1 VFDRKGGTAYI
12 PLRKVEVSVEPGLQ
26 ALLLCDDDKVVRV
39 LRRVLSEMEIAVE
52 HCSDADSATQK
63 LTRQRFEA
71 VIVDCTVPDTAG
83 KVLSGTRSAPANRR
97 AITVAILDAVGAADS
112 QAALKRAFGLGAHF
126 VLFKPISIERTR
138 SSFRAVRALMKR
150 ERRRHARIPIDIPVE
165 FYLEQQSS
173 SVQANT
179 QDLGENG
186 MAVNTRGRRLPSSFA
201 VRFALPGGGIRVE
214 CNGEVAWEGGQVLG
228 IRFCDVAMETKDQL
242 KQWVAR
248 QLLGAEAEDI
258 PVNSKL
264 TDLSPSACYLQTES
278 PFPVRTRLQLAMK
291 VGELVVETEGI
302 VRLMHPGTGMG
313 VEFTKNTSVQKARV
327 EDFIRTLVSTTD
339 AVPDIDVKPDT
350 IDNSSDAYSFWQ
362 LPDERIDPLLSL
374 FRTKTDL
381 PSEVFQM
388 ELRKQR
394 GVPAEAVGV

>member
-1 VFDRKGGTAYI
+1 M
-12 PLRKVEVSVEPGLQ
+12 EVGLQ
-26 ALLLCDDDKVVRV
+26 ALLLCSDDKVVRV

-52 HCSDADSATQK
+52 HCSDPDGATQR

-71 VIVDCTVPDTAG
+71 VIVDCTVPEVAG
-83 KVLSGTRSAPANRR
+83 KVVSGTRSAPANRR
-97 AITVAILDAVGAADS
+97 AITVAVLDAATAGDS
-112 QAALKRAFGLGAHF
+112 QAALKRAFALGAHF

-150 ERRRHARIPIDIPVE
+150 ERRRHARIPIDLPVE
-165 FYLEQQSS
+165 FYIEHESS
-173 SVQANT
+173 SVRGNT
-179 QDLGENG
+179 IDLGENG
-186 MAVNTRGRRLPSSFA
+186 MAVNTGGRRLPSVFQ
-201 VRFALPGGGIRVE
+201 VRFLLPGSGIRIE
-214 CNGEVAWEGGQVLG
+214 CKGEVAWEGGQVLG
-228 IRFCDVAMETKDQL
+228 IRFCDVTMETKDQL

-248 QLLGAEAEDI
+248 QLLGADAEEI
-258 PVNSKL
+258 PVSCKL

-339 AVPDIDVKPDT
+339 VVPDIDVKPDT
-350 IDNSSDAYSFWQ
+350 IDNSTDAYSFWQ

-388 ELRKQR
+388 ELRRQR
-394 GVPAEAVGV
+394 GVPAEAAASAV

>member
-1 VFDRKGGTAYI
+1 
-12 PLRKVEVSVEPGLQ
+12 
-26 ALLLCDDDKVVRV
+26 
-39 LRRVLSEMEIAVE
+39 
-52 HCSDADSATQK
+52 
-63 LTRQRFEA
+63 
-71 VIVDCTVPDTAG
+71 
-83 KVLSGTRSAPANRR
+83 
-97 AITVAILDAVGAADS
+97 VAILDAAPSGDS
-112 QAALKRAFGLGAHF
+112 QAELKRAFGLGAHF

-150 ERRRHARIPIDIPVE
+150 ERRRHARIPIDLPVE
-165 FYLEQQSS
+165 FYIEHESS
-173 SVQANT
+173 SVRANT
-179 QDLGENG
+179 LDLGENG
-186 MAVNTRGRRLPSSFA
+186 MAVNTGGRRLPASFQ
-201 VRFALPGGGIRVE
+201 VRFALPGGGIRIE
-214 CNGEVAWEGGQVLG
+214 CNGEVAWEGGKVLG

-248 QLLGAEAEDI
+248 QLLGPDAEEI

-291 VGELVVETEGI
+291 VGQLVVETEGI

-339 AVPDIDVKPDT
+339 AVPDIEVKPDT

-381 PSEVFQM
+381 PPEVFQM

-394 GVPAEAVGV
+394 GIPAEAVAAGV

>member
-1 VFDRKGGTAYI
+1 M
-12 PLRKVEVSVEPGLQ
+12 RKVEVPVEAGLQ

-52 HCSDADSATQK
+52 HCSDPDSATQK

-71 VIVDCTVPDTAG
+71 VIVDCTVPEIAG

-97 AITVAILDAVGAADS
+97 AITVAILEAATGGDS
-112 QAALKRAFGLGAHF
+112 QAALKGAFALGAHF

-150 ERRRHARIPIDIPVE
+150 ERRRHARIPIDLPVE
-165 FYLEQQSS
+165 FVLEPQSS
-173 SVQANT
+173 SLRANT
-179 QDLGENG
+179 LDLGENG
-186 MAVNTRGRRLPSSFA
+186 MAVNTRGTRLPSSFQ
-201 VRFALPGGGIRVE
+201 VRFALPGGGVRVE
-214 CNGEVAWEGGQVLG
+214 CKGEVAWEGGQVLG

-242 KQWVAR
+242 KQWVAH
-248 QLLGAEAEDI
+248 QLLGADAEET
-258 PVNSKL
+258 PVSCKL

-302 VRLMHPGTGMG
+302 VRLMHPGIGMG

-381 PSEVFQM
+381 PPEVFQM

-394 GVPAEAVGV
+394 GVPAEAAAAGVY